1 MTYTSHGNR
10 SNFLLLLANSGIFQV
25 YSCLFLKYP
34 NFSLASLLFYFIYAF
49 RSPNLRSP
57 LSALRSTLT
66 YKCRPVSRLVRWT
79 QVSKRMAELKE
90 GLDHMEMNKFKGK
103 LVMTTLWK
111 GITFNMNLFK
121 SLYEGVNSPV
131 SPPRMSSIEE
141 FRISSSS
148 LISSSSP
155 DIKT

>member
-1 MTYTSHGNR
+1 
-10 SNFLLLLANSGIFQV
+10 
-25 YSCLFLKYP
+25 
-34 NFSLASLLFYFIYAF
+34 
-49 RSPNLRSP
+49 
-57 LSALRSTLT
+57 
-66 YKCRPVSRLVRWT
+66 
-79 QVSKRMAELKE
+79 MAELKE